1 MASIN
6 QFLKQLAKGDSI
18 KDYKHASRLFV
29 DDNYR
34 LSPKYGWL
42 FHVFFDIND
51 INGTVSRMPN
61 TNKLEMG
68 MLVKNASLPKFSVD
82 TKTYNAYN
90 RPNIVQT
97 KIHYDPLTISF
108 HDDSAD
114 VIREFWYDY
123 YSYYYRD
130 SDYDEAS
137 YHVDTKYNDRLTQDW
152 GYSIRQNSSAP
163 YLRSI
168 RIYSLHQKRFSEYIL
183 INPIIKSWR
192 HGDHVNGEN
201 VFLQNEMT
209 IEYESVLYS
218 KGYVT
223 ANTVAGFADLHYDQ
237 SPSPLT
243 PAGGGTNTILGP
255 GGVLETVSEVVT
267 DLNTRNL
274 GSAAFKTFRAIE
286 NGNTSNLKDVAL
298 EELKTIGQDILSGN
312 NPLSKLNIPI
322 LNSLFTGTSASS
334 LGAQVSGI
342 FTGLSAPAGSTDGAT
357 QASTLGVGTGLSGVF
372 LPSSQELNQSMLSTF
387 QSGAIVSNGEGLY
400 TNNLSNRLFSQ
411 QPQLPL
417 LSETST
423 TSDFQQPDQSYV
435 DGLTTINDQT
445 DVNLVTNQGDIFE

>member
-6 QFLKQLAKGDSI
+6 QFLKQVAAGDSI
-18 KDYKHASRLFV
+18 KDYRHASRLFV

-51 INGTVSRMPN
+51 VNGLVSRMPN

-82 TKTYNAYN
+82 TKTLNAYN
-90 RPNIVQT
+90 RPNIVQS

-137 YHVDTKYNDRLTQDW
+137 YHVDTKYHDRLSQDW
-152 GYSIRQNSSAP
+152 GYSIRNNSNIP

-183 INPIIKSWR
+183 INPVIKSWR
-192 HGDHVNGEN
+192 HGDHANGEN
-201 VFLQNEMT
+201 VLMQNEMV

-223 ANTVAGFADLHYDQ
+223 ANTVAGFADLHYDH

-255 GGVLETVSEVVT
+255 GGLLETVSEVVT
-267 DLNTRNL
+267 DLNEGNL
-274 GSAAFKTFRAIE
+274 DSAAFKTFRAIR
-286 NGNTSNLKDVAL
+286 NGNTDNLKSIAL
-298 EELKTIGQDILSGN
+298 EELKSLGRDVLRGN
-312 NPLSKLNIPI
+312 NPLNKLNIPI
-322 LNSLFTGTSASS
+322 LSSLFAGTDARS
-334 LGAQVSGI
+334 LGTQVSGI
-342 FTGLSAPAGSTDGAT
+342 FTGLAAPGGSTDGAT

-372 LPSSQELNQSMLSTF
+372 LPTSQELTQSMFSNF
-387 QSGAIVSNGEGLY
+387 QSGAVVSNGEGLQ
-400 TNNLSNRLFSQ
+400 SNTLGGSIYSAQ
-411 QPQLPL
+411 PELPQLG
-417 LSETST
+417 SSATSSSGFVDPGESYIGGF
-423 TSDFQQPDQSYV
+423 TS
-435 DGLTTINDQT
+435 INNQD
-445 DVNLVTNQGDIFE
+445 DVNGSSDQGLA